1 MCIHTK
7 FITLNLTINQVDLNI
22 VNVIREL
29 LSDNIIVIIV

>member
-22 VNVIREL
+22 VIRQL
-29 LSDNIIVIIV
+29 LSDNIVVITV